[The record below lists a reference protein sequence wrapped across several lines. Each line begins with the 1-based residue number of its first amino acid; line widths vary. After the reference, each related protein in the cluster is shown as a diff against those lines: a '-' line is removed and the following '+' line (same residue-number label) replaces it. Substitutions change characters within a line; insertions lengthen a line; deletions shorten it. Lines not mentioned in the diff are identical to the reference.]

1 MMSERV
7 VEEIK
12 SMYGLETSDDL
23 LLRFVKKAAALIK
36 NYCSISSVPEALFYT
51 WVDLSVDLY
60 NLSFNKA
67 ETDGKIASISE
78 GNTSITY
85 VSSKETEQSTL
96 AAYIDTLN
104 KFRRFRW

>member
-1 MMSERV
+1 MMAERV

-12 SMYGLETSDDL
+12 IMYGIETTDEL
-23 LLRFVKKAAALIK
+23 LLRFVKKAEALIK
-36 NYCSISSVPEALFYT
+36 NYCSISFIPEALFYT
-51 WVDLSVDLY
+51 WVDISVDLY
-60 NLSFNKA
+60 NLSVNKT

-78 GNTSITY
+78 GNTSITF

-96 AAYIDTLN
+96 AAYLDTLN